1 MQIRRGRRVRVA
13 AGAGPVLDRLERL
26 RGRVAPVAA
35 PEIPEGVPGPDATAH
50 TEVQR

>member
-1 MQIRRGRRVRVA
+1 VHTTRGRRARVA

-35 PEIPEGVPGPDATAH
+35 PAIPDAVPGADASPH